1 MTDQAFDTSTA
12 LLRWSGLGPISDYWT
27 DALQR
32 SVLFLDV
39 LRQRG
44 NIAQE
49 HNARPA
55 PNVLHYAAEL
65 VVDGRTL
72 DRPVNYGLVRIV
84 PPEDV
89 SVDETKRP
97 FIVVDPRAGHGPGIG
112 GMKHDSE
119 IGVALAAGHPCYF
132 IGFLPN
138 PMPGQTIEDVCRA
151 EALFVQTVAE
161 RHKQAEGKPVVIG
174 NCQAGWQV
182 MMMAAVNPDLCGPIM
197 LAGSPLS
204 YWAGVRGKNP
214 LRYLGGMM
222 GGTWLTAL
230 AGDLGRGIFD
240 GADLVRNFERMN
252 PANTLW
258 KKPYGLYSKVD
269 TEVDRFLE
277 FETWWG
283 SPVLLNAEEMQWIA
297 DNLFVGNKLTDGSLR
312 NSDGT
317 RIDLRNIISPI
328 IVLCSW
334 GDDITPPQQALG
346 WVTDLYE
353 DDNEL
358 IANGQTIVYTLHQS
372 IGHLGIFVSGKVAT
386 REHQEFASAM
396 DMIDLA
402 PPGLYEAVITDIGE
416 DTANPELIQGRYL
429 FRLERRS
436 LADIRALG
444 NNDAEDQLRFATV
457 ARVSEANLALYRS
470 TLAPI
475 VRMMA
480 TDQTA
485 ETMRN
490 LHPSRLRFSLFSD
503 KNPLM
508 KPIESLAET
517 VRGNR
522 RPVPAHNAF
531 LAMEQ
536 MASAWLINC
545 LDTAASARDTME
557 EHMFLSMYGAPWLQA
572 LMGFGPGAE
581 RTLKRADKDVL
592 REANEA
598 RLRTELEAK
607 FESGGLAAAM
617 VRALIY
623 VRLPEQT
630 IDERGFVVAKAVRDA
645 RPTALRLSQP
655 ELKAMF
661 RDQFLL
667 LTLDQERAIKA
678 LPELLPPDKALR
690 QEALADLRRV
700 LRASG
705 AISDEG
711 ARRLAEVGSI
721 FGAGIAAEAPAVTVE
736 SPALAAPG
744 PSQIAATAP
753 AVTAPAAPAPA
764 VTAPAAPPKRT
775 PAQAIRAKSPPAK
788 AAEKSSVRVQAAPA
802 RSAPAA
808 SGRAQTPTNRKANR
822 DAE

>member
-1 MTDQAFDTSTA
+1 
-12 LLRWSGLGPISDYWT
+12 
-27 DALQR
+27 
-32 SVLFLDV
+32 
-39 LRQRG
+39 
-44 NIAQE
+44 
-49 HNARPA
+49 
-55 PNVLHYAAEL
+55 
-65 VVDGRTL
+65 
-72 DRPVNYGLVRIV
+72 
-84 PPEDV
+84 
-89 SVDETKRP
+89 
-97 FIVVDPRAGHGPGIG
+97 
-112 GMKHDSE
+112 
-119 IGVALAAGHPCYF
+119 
-132 IGFLPN
+132 
-138 PMPGQTIEDVCRA
+138 
-151 EALFVQTVAE
+151 
-161 RHKQAEGKPVVIG
+161 
-174 NCQAGWQV
+174 
-182 MMMAAVNPDLCGPIM
+182 
-197 LAGSPLS
+197 
-204 YWAGVRGKNP
+204 
-214 LRYLGGMM
+214 
-222 GGTWLTAL
+222 
-230 AGDLGRGIFD
+230 
-240 GADLVRNFERMN
+240 
-252 PANTLW
+252 
-258 KKPYGLYSKVD
+258 
-269 TEVDRFLE
+269 
-277 FETWWG
+277 
-283 SPVLLNAEEMQWIA
+283 
-297 DNLFVGNKLTDGSLR
+297 
-312 NSDGT
+312 
-317 RIDLRNIISPI
+317 
-328 IVLCSW
+328 
-334 GDDITPPQQALG
+334 
-346 WVTDLYE
+346 
-353 DDNEL
+353 
-358 IANGQTIVYTLHQS
+358 
-372 IGHLGIFVSGKVAT
+372 
-386 REHQEFASAM
+386 
-396 DMIDLA
+396 
-402 PPGLYEAVITDIGE
+402 
-416 DTANPELIQGRYL
+416 
-429 FRLERRS
+429 
-436 LADIRALG
+436 
-444 NNDAEDQLRFATV
+444 
-457 ARVSEANLALYRS
+457 
-470 TLAPI
+470 
-475 VRMMA
+475 
-480 TDQTA
+480 
-485 ETMRN
+485 
-490 LHPSRLRFSLFSD
+490 
-503 KNPLM
+503 
-508 KPIESLAET
+508 
-517 VRGNR
+517 
-522 RPVPAHNAF
+522 VPADNAF

-700 LRASG
+700 LSASG

-788 AAEKSSVRVQAAPA
+788 AAAKSPVRVQAAPA